1 MQFQGRLHL
10 ANAGLWCCLDVD
22 LYIRLYS
29 VYHKSCKLLKK
40 KNHPWSL
47 YYTAFNLSINDF
59 TWGLRMALRIW
70 RTASWASANLVWAST
85 SCSIWLWWFTWWKL
99 RNCDTGRGLALGVA
113 LFTSI
118 RLPSTTAPCRAL
130 CADAASSGLLRLTNP
145 NPFDPFSLVTTSASV
160 TVP

>member
-1 MQFQGRLHL
+1 MLLRLVSDGVL
-10 ANAGLWCCLDVD
+10 MLTCIWGCIPCT
-22 LYIRLYS
+22 IKS
-29 VYHKSCKLLKK
+29 VVLLKK
-40 KNHPWSL
+40 TFILGVDNRADKTL
-47 YYTAFNLSINDF
+47 NLSIIKF

-85 SCSIWLWWFTWWKL
+85 SCSIWLWWFTWGKL
-99 RNCDTGRGLALGVA
+99 RNCDIGRGLALGVA

-145 NPFDPFSLVTTSASV
+145 NPFDPWKISV
-160 TVP
+160 SPSQ